1 MKRMNFVAAL
11 PLALASCSPQP
22 EQADTVAITACQRA
36 DVQDV
41 VGKEVRNMILKAV
54 SDRGYMV
61 SLLGIDGAMAKAFE
75 EARVTFT
82 DVGVFTGDGAEGP
95 YKQIVCGGS
104 IQIDTSSTRWGQDIM
119 TMPHL
124 RWSVNFPQPTEEPAT
139 AAFSVAVDP
148 ASLRD
153 GLLVNGKPPAN
164 ADANE
169 AKTGDESITAGDR
182 ERSDSDAAASS
193 ADTEQAKAAEAQA
206 DEAERAAAEAAAEA
220 KGEGS
225 APPRR
230 QPTDDDL
237 YAPHNN

>member
-1 MKRMNFVAAL
+1 MKAMIYAAAL
-11 PLALASCSPQP
+11 PLALASCAPQA
-22 EQADTVAITACQRA
+22 EQAAMVAVTACQRTDA
-36 DVQDV
+36 QDV
-41 VGKEVRNMILKAV
+41 VGKEVRHMILKAV

-82 DVGVFTGDGAEGP
+82 DVGVFTGDGAEAP
-95 YKQIVCGGS
+95 YKQIVCSGS
-104 IQIDTSSTRWGQDIM
+104 IQIDTSSTRWGQDII

-124 RWSVNFPQPTEEPAT
+124 RWTVNFSQPTEEPAT
-139 AAFSVAVDP
+139 AAFTVAVDP

-164 ADANE
+164 TDQKADE
-169 AKTGDESITAGDR
+169 AAVPEASAEKSAV
-182 ERSDSDAAASS
+182 DAAAA
-193 ADTEQAKAAEAQA
+193 ADAAAEQAKAARA
-206 DEAERAAAEAAAEA
+206 EAEAAEAEAAAA
-220 KGEGS
+220 SDSIK
-225 APPRR
+225 PQPRR